1 MTTQFDAI
9 LQKFTELESQ
19 VIDVEHL
26 TKTLKN
32 SFDISNMETE
42 NCYYLESIIRILRK
56 KTNCL
61 KQKTTSLNEK
71 LNRLNNKN
79 FNSIND

>member
-9 LQKFTELESQ
+9 LQKFTELECQ

-32 SFDISNMETE
+32 SFDISSMETE

-56 KTNCL
+56 KTNSL

>member
-9 LQKFTELESQ
+9 LQEFTELESQ

-71 LNRLNNKN
+71 LNRLNDKN

>member
-56 KTNCL
+56 KTNSL

-71 LNRLNNKN
+71 LNRLNDKN

>member
-9 LQKFTELESQ
+9 LEKFAELECQ
-19 VIDVEHL
+19 VNDVEHL

-42 NCYYLESIIRILRK
+42 NCYYLESIIRILRQ

-71 LNRLNNKN
+71 LYRFNDKNLNP
-79 FNSIND
+79 IND

>member
-56 KTNCL
+56 KTNSL

-79 FNSIND
+79 LNSIND

>member
-9 LQKFTELESQ
+9 LQKASELECQ
-19 VIDVEHL
+19 VIDIEHL

-56 KTNCL
+56 QTTCL
-61 KQKTTSLNEK
+61 KQKTVSLHDK
-71 LNRLNNKN
+71 LINYKNTNK
-79 FNSIND
+79 SQPHK